1 MTRSRGLLL
10 ASLIAFAAACGDL
23 GTPVDPDAGGGGQN
37 KAGRN
42 SRAGTGN
49 GEGDAGDGPGASGGS
64 GARSGGSNGSAGN
77 SGTTNGSGVLS
88 LTNVEAHVIGRLGD
102 TIRFTVTG
110 TQPDAG
116 VYSIAVTFEDEDSVP
131 VKVFDGVWD
140 GAASA
145 ADGRIP
151 FDAPVKDTA
160 FTATATTAPLPNIDK
175 LVKAKVSLID
185 GRDRSTDE
193 IEVEIMALKELEL
206 GDACDTSNLDNRC
219 PMGQSCTG
227 TPSKCTDGVA
237 PSIAE
242 VKYWRGPTILTRGT
256 DPDDDISLVHV
267 EFLDSSNK
275 PVIIDPDKMTTTFD
289 YPATNRSTG
298 GIFFEQATPVANVEK
313 IVSRVRVT
321 AIDSLGHQST
331 PTTADLAY
339 VTRAGDG
346 ITCDPRGFIACI
358 QDYVCG
364 PGISPTQGKCVKLK
378 TARTTAC
385 AADARLDP
393 EKGITT
399 AAGRIDGASLW
410 DPPPSCNNPESVN
423 RPEAT
428 VSLHLANPV
437 SQLTVTTQRPETSID
452 TVLYLMPACA
462 TDTTT
467 ALGCNDDDM
476 NGGYASSFTVKDVP
490 AGDYTIVIESGQP
503 AGGPFGVAV
512 SVQ

>member
-1 MTRSRGLLL
+1 MTRTRGLLL
-10 ASLIAFAAACGDL
+10 ASLIGFAAACGDL
-23 GTPVDPDAGGGGQN
+23 GTPVDPDAGGGGQT

-42 SRAGTGN
+42 SRAGNGN
-49 GEGDAGDGPGASGGS
+49 GEGDSGEGSGGN
-64 GARSGGSNGSAGN
+64 GARAGGSNGTAGN
-77 SGTTNGSGVLS
+77 SGTTNGTGVLS

-102 TIRFTVTG
+102 AIRFTVAG
-110 TQPDAG
+110 TQPDSGAQ
-116 VYSIAVTFEDEDSVP
+116 SIAVTFLDRDSMP
-131 VKVFDGVWD
+131 VKVFDGAWD

-151 FDAPVKDTA
+151 FDTRVPSKETS
-160 FTATATTAPLPNIDK
+160 FTATVTTASIANIDK

-185 GRDRSTDE
+185 GRDRTTDE
-193 IEVEIMALKELEL
+193 VEVEIVAQNELEL
-206 GDACDTSNLDNRC
+206 GDECDPSNVEDRC
-219 PMGQSCTG
+219 PLGQSCSG

-237 PSIAE
+237 PTIAE

-256 DPDDDISLVHV
+256 DPDDDVSILHV

-289 YPATNRSTG
+289 YTAQNRSLG
-298 GIFFEQATPVANVEK
+298 GVFFEQENPVANVEK

-346 ITCDPRGFIACI
+346 VTCDPRGFIACI

-364 PGISPTQGKCVKLK
+364 PGPSPTQGKCAKLK
-378 TARTTAC
+378 TARTTEC

-393 EKGITT
+393 EIGITT
-399 AAGRIDGASLW
+399 AAGRIDGVSLW
-410 DPPPSCNNPESVN
+410 DPPASCSNPENVDF
-423 RPEAT
+423 PEAT

-437 SQLTVTTQRPETSID
+437 SQLTVTTQRPETSVD

-462 TDTTT
+462 ADTSTS
-467 ALGCNDDDM
+467 LGCNDDGM
-476 NGGYASSFTVKDVP
+476 NGGYASSFTVNDVP
-490 AGDYTIVIESGQP
+490 AGDYTIVIESGQR

-512 SVQ
+512 STQ